1 MPISKET
8 IEKWN
13 NKSTSLMEA
22 LNCGLIFVSEWEED
36 FIASVYKQ
44 VTEGRE
50 LSMKQS
56 LTLNKLYSKLE

>member
-1 MPISKET
+1 MPISNET

-22 LNCGLIFVSEWEED
+22 LNCGLISISEWEED
-36 FIASVYKQ
+36 FIISVYKQ
-44 VTEGRE
+44 VIEGKE

-56 LTLNKLYSKLE
+56 LMLNKLYSKLE